1 MPAHNAGNDTAMPAE
16 GPSVVEAVAVA
27 RVIVETNDS
36 ERVEM
41 LHRLRQS
48 LKLSRTV
55 RGLNRLLDQPDHRPL
70 GRQALKCMGLDF
82 SG

>member
-1 MPAHNAGNDTAMPAE
+1 MQSRDAE
-16 GPSVVEAVAVA
+16 IDAVGPSVGEAVAVA
-27 RVIVETNDS
+27 HAIVETNDS

>member
-1 MPAHNAGNDTAMPAE
+1 MQPGNAEALSEA
-16 GPSVVEAVAVA
+16 PSVVEAVAVA
-27 RVIVETNDS
+27 RSIVDTSDM

-48 LKLSRTV
+48 LRLSRTV
-55 RGLNRLLDQPDHRPL
+55 RGLNSLLDRPDYRPL

-82 SG
+82 GG